1 MSIWTRNFILLCLAN
16 LSLFISMHILVPT
29 LPVYLLEIGGS
40 QKDVGFVMAAYTIGA
55 MITRPLAGWLVDKFS
70 RKRILIMGMVM
81 MLSVSFFYRL
91 ANDVSLMMAVRCMH
105 GLTFGIVSTA
115 IGTMVVDNLPATRL
129 GEGVGYF
136 GLTSSLS
143 MSLAPI
149 IGFGLVG
156 NFGYPILFLMVIILT
171 TLTFSCTLTVRSL
184 IVPSKTPESS
194 VTGFWDSLVE
204 KTALPPSK
212 VMFFL
217 AVVYGSLL
225 SFISLYAAELG
236 ITNIGLFFTSM
247 ALAMLVSR
255 PIAGRWA
262 DNSGPDMV
270 LLIGHLA
277 IFTGMVAI
285 GLSHTI
291 TGLLLAG
298 AATGLGFG
306 FCMPTLQAMAVR
318 FASAQRRGV
327 ATATFFIALD
337 LGIGLGTILWG
348 YVAEA
353 TGYQIMYFTT
363 LIPIAL
369 AGTIYYRIR
378 GTQGDGSPVSYV
390 SSESQ

>member
-1 MSIWTRNFILLCLAN
+1 MSIWTRNFVFLCLAN

-29 LPVYLLEIGGS
+29 LPVYLMEIGGA

-55 MITRPLAGWLVDKFS
+55 MITRPIAGWLVDEFS
-70 RKRILIMGMVM
+70 RKKTLILGMVM
-81 MLSVSFFYRL
+81 MLSVSLFYRL
-91 ANDVSLMMAVRCMH
+91 ANDVSLMMVIRIMH
-105 GLTFGIVSTA
+105 GMAFGIVSTA
-115 IGTMVVDNLPATRL
+115 IGTIVADSLPTARL
-129 GEGVGYF
+129 GEGMGYF

-156 NFGYPILFLMVIILT
+156 KFGYPMLFLMVIVLT
-171 TLTFSCTLTVRSL
+171 LLTFCCSLTVRST
-184 IVPSKTPESS
+184 IVPAKAPDSA
-194 VTGFWDSLVE
+194 VIGFWAGLLE
-204 KTALPPSK
+204 KTALPPSE

-217 AVVYGSLL
+217 AVVYGSLI

-236 ITNIGLFFTSM
+236 IANIGLFFTSM
-247 ALAMLVSR
+247 ALTMLISR

-270 LLIGHLA
+270 LLIGHLTL
-277 IFTGMVAI
+277 FMGMVAT

-306 FCMPTLQAMAVR
+306 FCMPTLQALAVR
-318 FASAQRRGV
+318 HAPADRRGV

-369 AGTIYYRIR
+369 AGTIYYRLRNSHLPAIIENKVP
-378 GTQGDGSPVSYV
+378 GI
-390 SSESQ
+390 